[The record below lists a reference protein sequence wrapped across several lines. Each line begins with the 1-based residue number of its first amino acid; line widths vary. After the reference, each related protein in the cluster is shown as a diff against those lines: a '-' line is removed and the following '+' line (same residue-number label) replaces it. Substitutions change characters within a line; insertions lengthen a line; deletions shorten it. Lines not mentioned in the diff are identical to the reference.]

1 MDIRP
6 IRNDDDH
13 RQALSEIEALW
24 GADAGTPEA
33 DRLEV
38 LAILVEDYEN
48 RNFRIDG
55 DLSPVDVLRFV
66 MTDMGDTQAELA
78 EILGSRSR
86 SSEILSGKRGLT
98 TDAVRRIVKSV
109 EGTGGDVVERV
120 EKGGLGVNSGSALS
134 P

>member
-13 RQALSEIEALW
+13 RAALAEIEALW
-24 GADAGTPEA
+24 DAETGTPEV

-55 DLSPVDVLRFV
+55 DLSPVDVLRFA
-66 MTDMGDTQAELA
+66 MTDMGHTQA
-78 EILGSRSR
+78 
-86 SSEILSGKRGLT
+86 
-98 TDAVRRIVKSV
+98 
-109 EGTGGDVVERV
+109 
-120 EKGGLGVNSGSALS
+120 
-134 P
+134 